1 LLFLLNTFGYNCLV
15 HGMSHDYQG
24 FYNFLIHIVV
34 TDVLNKCPIDFQA
47 AMETLHRLHSR
58 GIHIA
63 IDDFGTGYSSLSYL
77 KNLPIDCLKIDRA
90 FIKDIC
96 NNDMDKK
103 IVKTLIVMAHSMD
116 KTVVAEGVE
125 EKEQYEL
132 LSEYSCDEI
141 QGYLL
146 SKPVPSDELLEM
158 LKNPGGITSD
168 SPVKVVNS

>member
-1 LLFLLNTFGYNCLV
+1 
-15 HGMSHDYQG
+15 MSNIKD
-24 FYNFLIHIVV
+24 
-34 TDVLNKCPIDFQA
+34 
-47 AMETLHRLHSR
+47 AMETLNRLHAR

-96 NNDMDKK
+96 SNDMDKK
-103 IVKTLIVMAHSMD
+103 IVKTLITMAHSMD

-125 EKEQYEL
+125 ENDQYDL
-132 LSEYSCDEI
+132 LREYGCDEI

-146 SKPVPSDELLEM
+146 SKPVPADELVAM
-158 LKNPGGITSD
+158 LKNSGDPANA
-168 SPVKVVNS
+168 SPVKLVKS

>member
-1 LLFLLNTFGYNCLV
+1 MFC
-15 HGMSHDYQG
+15 
-24 FYNFLIHIVV
+24 I
-34 TDVLNKCPIDFQA
+34 
-47 AMETLHRLHSR
+47 ETLHRLHAR
-58 GIHIA
+58 GIRIA

-77 KNLPIDCLKIDRA
+77 KNLPVDCLKIDRA

-103 IVKTLIVMAHSMD
+103 IVKTLITMAHSMD

-132 LSEYSCDEI
+132 LKQYGCDEI

-146 SKPVPSDELLEM
+146 SKPVPADQLLEM
-158 LKNPGGITSD
+158 LKNPD
-168 SPVKVVNS
+168 SLIDDSRIKVVNS

>member
-1 LLFLLNTFGYNCLV
+1 
-15 HGMSHDYQG
+15 MS
-24 FYNFLIHIVV
+24 NI
-34 TDVLNKCPIDFQA
+34 QA
-47 AMETLHRLHSR
+47 AMETLHKLHSR

-96 NNDMDKK
+96 HNDMDKK
-103 IVKTLIVMAHSMD
+103 IVQTLINMAHSMD

-132 LSEYSCDEI
+132 LSQYSCDEI

-146 SKPVPSDELLEM
+146 SKPVPSEQLLEM
-158 LKNPGGITSD
+158 LKNPGVITGATQIGGQFL
-168 SPVKVVNS
+168 VVAS